1 MNTAAKEIRDKLD
14 AFRAV
19 NTLTRALYVNDAIR
33 QLFIAERIWRGVNK
47 IEREEER
54 RVE

>member
-1 MNTAAKEIRDKLD
+1 MNTAAKAIRDTLD
-14 AFRAV
+14 NFRAA

-33 QLFIAERIWRGVNK
+33 QLFIAERTWRGINK

-54 RVE
+54 RKE